1 MTAVTL
7 DLYSLSIDD
16 LRKYDLGLIEAIT
29 ELKTA
34 SEAYKKM
41 AAVGVGSFHQYDI
54 AWREFLQ
61 AIDRAWN
68 KILAKCQNE
77 KKWPK
82 LRSKFENIRKND
94 PLLKYISQARNV
106 TEHTISEVMKDWDAN
121 LKATPVAN
129 GIQLSWSAW
138 DRPLLPVTNRGT
150 TFHPPKTHL
159 SKPMSFYR
167 KNRPNVEEPRVV
179 AELAMLFYINM
190 VTEISNEIFP
200 TKLLGK

>member
-159 SKPMSFYR
+159 SKSMSFYR